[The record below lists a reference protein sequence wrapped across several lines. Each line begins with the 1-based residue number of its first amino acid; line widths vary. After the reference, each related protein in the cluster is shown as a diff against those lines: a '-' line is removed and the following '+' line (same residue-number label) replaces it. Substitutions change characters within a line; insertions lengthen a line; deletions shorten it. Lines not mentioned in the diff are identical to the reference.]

1 MNKQA
6 TGLLT
11 ASALILLSPL
21 TGCIDNNY
29 DLSDIDTTV
38 KVSVN
43 SLTLPVNIDEIFLS
57 SIIDTEEGDKIQIID
72 NQYAILE
79 DGTFGSD
86 PINIEQF
93 SITAPEI
100 SPSITEIQI
109 PSVTGVRNTGDISF
123 NIDLAPISGYSY
135 NYSGI
140 STDIVDMEQLE
151 VSWGLTYSINLEA
164 TDGTIPSGIK
174 LQNIRFQL
182 PKGLTGTPSIGTY
195 NPETGEISISEIDNI
210 QNGVSLT
217 MTASAIN
224 LAKAGAIFNYN
235 DHSIDIHGETGLTN
249 ADMLIPAASIAGIQV
264 PSKLYLSIHTQL
276 GDFEVKS
283 FTGSIKHTID
293 GLNISPITL
302 NDLPDFLNQEG
313 TNISLAN
320 PQIYINIS
328 NPFSNYNIHGSAGF
342 SLTALRNDGSLPV
355 SCTIDNSRFEL
366 RPEASSSYCLSP
378 SIPGTYYP
386 GFENIQHVPFTS
398 LSGILSGNGL
408 PNEIQIEI
416 PQPEIPTQ
424 HVTGFRLGSYPAIE
438 GRYTFFAPLALG
450 KGSVITYSDTEDG
463 WNDEDIDQITINE
476 LQISAT
482 VSTNLPFGVQLT
494 GYPVDVDG
502 QQINNVE
509 ITGADIA
516 ANANGTQVKIHITG
530 TVTHLDGIRFEA
542 RATAPETSQPLSP
555 SQGITLKN
563 IRATVSGY
571 YEKEL

>member
-1 MNKQA
+1 M
-6 TGLLT
+6 T

-38 KVSVN
+38 KISVN

-93 SITAPEI
+93 SIAAPEI

-109 PSVTGVRNTGDISF
+109 PSVTGIRNTGDISF

-140 STDIVDMEQLE
+140 STDIVDMDQLE

-283 FTGSIKHTID
+283 FTGSISI
-293 GLNISPITL
+293 
-302 NDLPDFLNQEG
+302 Q
-313 TNISLAN
+313 
-320 PQIYINIS
+320 
-328 NPFSNYNIHGSAGF
+328 
-342 SLTALRNDGSLPV
+342 LTA
-355 SCTIDNSRFEL
+355 
-366 RPEASSSYCLSP
+366 
-378 SIPGTYYP
+378 
-386 GFENIQHVPFTS
+386 
-398 LSGILSGNGL
+398 
-408 PNEIQIEI
+408 
-416 PQPEIPTQ
+416 
-424 HVTGFRLGSYPAIE
+424 
-438 GRYTFFAPLALG
+438 
-450 KGSVITYSDTEDG
+450 
-463 WNDEDIDQITINE
+463 
-476 LQISAT
+476 
-482 VSTNLPFGVQLT
+482 
-494 GYPVDVDG
+494 
-502 QQINNVE
+502 
-509 ITGADIA
+509 
-516 ANANGTQVKIHITG
+516 
-530 TVTHLDGIRFEA
+530 
-542 RATAPETSQPLSP
+542 
-555 SQGITLKN
+555 
-563 IRATVSGY
+563 
-571 YEKEL
+571 